1 MRISLLLER
10 EPFGRILEETLP
22 PLLSALG
29 GRDHTVRWDEG
40 TRRAG
45 RQADEQAW
53 LCNFRLNAI
62 FRPTASRASL
72 DPVVREF
79 ARSLRWW
86 ARPLQRAYVAAA
98 LHRATAGW
106 LADGQVVVSPPLEN
120 ADSLVILGG
129 NHRLRV
135 VDGPA
140 QVCHV
145 IAKAGTDPTFL
156 QAELAL
162 RRGAPDLPIPRLRR
176 VAPTEQWFTEDLI
189 PGTPLNRLPLA
200 DQRARALEAARAA
213 LERLTARTAQPV
225 AVTDYLGSLLQ
236 QLEIGIAAAPLFAAR
251 RASLGRT
258 VEALA
263 SVVERL
269 PGPASITIAETH
281 GDFQPGNVL
290 VADDAIWLID
300 WEYTARRQAGFDLLT
315 YGLAARFPAG
325 LATRVREA
333 ASATADRLGETLRAW
348 PGADWSTI
356 GARRRSVALFLL
368 EELMVRVRENGA
380 PHLRSLTLATRGFLD
395 ELDRAAQDLA
405 SLAA

>member
-22 PLLSALG
+22 RLVSALS
-29 GRDHTVRWDEG
+29 GRRHTVRWYEG
-40 TRRAG
+40 GRRAG
-45 RQADEQAW
+45 RHDDEQTW

-62 FRPTASRASL
+62 FRPAASRASFE
-72 DPVVREF
+72 PVVREF

-86 ARPLQRAYVAAA
+86 TRPLQRAYVAAA
-98 LHRATAGW
+98 IRRPTAGW
-106 LADGQVVVSPPLEN
+106 LADGQVGVSPPLEN
-120 ADSLVILGG
+120 GDSLVILGG

-162 RRGAPDLPIPRLRR
+162 RRSAPDLPIPRLCR
-176 VAPTEQWFTEDLI
+176 VGPTEQWFTEELI

-200 DQRARALEAARAA
+200 PERARALEAAHAA
-213 LERLTARTAQPV
+213 LGRLIARTLEPV
-225 AVTDYLGSLLQ
+225 VVTDYLGSLVRW
-236 QLEIGIAAAPLFAAR
+236 LEGAIAAAPLFAAR
-251 RASLGRT
+251 GASLGRT
-258 VEALA
+258 VHMLA

-269 PGPASITIAETH
+269 PGPPSMATAETH
-281 GDFQPGNVL
+281 GDFQAGNVL
-290 VADDAIWLID
+290 VARDAIWLID

-315 YGLAARFPAG
+315 YGLAARFPVG
-325 LATRVREA
+325 LAARVREA
-333 ASATADRLGETLRAW
+333 ASGKADRLGEAMHAW
-348 PGADWSTI
+348 PGVDWSTT
-356 GARRRSVALFLL
+356 GARRRALALFLL
-368 EELMVRVRENGA
+368 EELVVRVRENAA
-380 PHLRSLTLATRGFLD
+380 PHFRALTPGTPRVLD
-395 ELDRAAQDLA
+395 EIEHAAQGLA